1 MVSFMS
7 KKGCSS
13 IILGTQPFRLS
24 ATAEMSVLK
33 TLEFLLV
40 PFTRLPKLFHVLIN
54 LAGIEICQLVFQ
66 LV

>member
-33 TLEFLLV
+33 TLVTLLV
-40 PFTRLPKLFHVLIN
+40 KIPKNTVVVHN
-54 LAGIEICQLVFQ
+54 NC
-66 LV
+66 